1 MNQKEK
7 GVEVHDT
14 PGQWFRTPVVHPMKR
29 NSQEVR
35 ESQKPKWH
43 GNPTLDKR
51 SGQSILPEST
61 STMKMQFEILLL
73 LLSDSSP
80 RSLQRAR

>member
-1 MNQKEK
+1 MKMNQKEK

-35 ESQKPKWH
+35 ESQRPRWH
-43 GNPTLDKR
+43 GNTDFRQK
-51 SGQSILPEST
+51 
-61 STMKMQFEILLL
+61 
-73 LLSDSSP
+73 D
-80 RSLQRAR
+80 RAIDPSRKHINNENAI